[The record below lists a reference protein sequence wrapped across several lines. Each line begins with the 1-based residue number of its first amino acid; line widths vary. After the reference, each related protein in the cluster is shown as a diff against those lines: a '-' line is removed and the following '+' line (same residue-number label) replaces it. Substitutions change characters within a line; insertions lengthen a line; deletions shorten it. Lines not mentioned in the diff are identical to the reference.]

1 MSTRTTTESTDLR
14 PNDGLVDGETTG
26 QTDGAPLAGAPAIPL
41 QKPADATTTAP
52 SASPTGRRY
61 LQLVLVLGSLIALG
75 PLTIDMYLPAL
86 PTMAA
91 EFRASDAA
99 AQFTLTGIMLGLAVG
114 QLVIGPISDAVG
126 RRLPLLVGVVAH
138 GLMSVLCALAPNIA
152 TLSVVRVLQGFAGAA
167 ISVVAMAVVRDLFSG
182 RRAATL
188 LSHLMLVLGVAP
200 ILAPTV
206 GGYLL
211 KITDWRGIFVA
222 LGLAAAALVAVA
234 WFGLRETLPVSRR
247 LPARLGATGRTYV
260 SILGDRTFVG
270 LVLVAGLVMAALFS
284 YVAGSPFVLQ
294 QLYGLDPQQFGLV
307 FGLNA
312 AGLIAASQTNPWLLR
327 RYSPQ
332 QVLSTAVAV
341 GMLSTLT
348 LVVMAAL
355 AAPLWAVLVPLFV
368 TVAVCGF
375 SFPNAPALALSR
387 HGEAAGTAA
396 ALLGSAQFGIAA
408 AVAPLVGAL
417 GTESAVPMAGV
428 MLAAIWLA
436 AASLLV
442 LVRPWKLPSV
452 DADA

>member
-1 MSTRTTTESTDLR
+1 MTMAPER
-14 PNDGLVDGETTG
+14 PDTAAAGS
-26 QTDGAPLAGAPAIPL
+26 AGARM
-41 QKPADATTTAP
+41 TA
-52 SASPTGRRY
+52 RER
-61 LQLVLVLGSLIALG
+61 LKLVLVLGFLIALG

-126 RRLPLLVGVVAH
+126 RRRPLLVGVVAH
-138 GLMSVLCALAPNIA
+138 ALLSLLCAMAPNIA

-167 ISVVAMAVVRDLFSG
+167 ISVVAMAVVRDLFTG
-182 RRAATL
+182 RLAAAL

-222 LGLAAAALVAVA
+222 LALTAAALVAVA
-234 WFGLRETLPVSRR
+234 WFGLRETLPAQRR
-247 LPARLGATGRTYV
+247 RPARLGATGRTYV
-260 SILGDRTFVG
+260 SILRDRTFVG
-270 LVLVAGLVMAALFS
+270 LVLVAGLLMAALFS

-332 QVLSTAVAV
+332 RVLSTAVGV
-341 GMLSTLT
+341 GMASTLT
-348 LVVMAAL
+348 LVVAAML
-355 AAPLWAVLVPLFV
+355 GAPLWAVLVPLFV

-408 AVAPLVGAL
+408 AVAPMVGAL
-417 GTESAVPMAGV
+417 GTDSAVPMAGV
-428 MLAAIWLA
+428 ILGAVWLA
-436 AASLLV
+436 ATSLLV
-442 LVRPWKLPSV
+442 LVRPWKLPS
-452 DADA
+452 ADAHA

>member
-1 MSTRTTTESTDLR
+1 M
-14 PNDGLVDGETTG
+14 
-26 QTDGAPLAGAPAIPL
+26 
-41 QKPADATTTAP
+41 
-52 SASPTGRRY
+52 
-61 LQLVLVLGSLIALG
+61 LIALG

-91 EFRASDAA
+91 ELGATDAQ

-126 RRLPLLVGVVAH
+126 RRRPLLIGVVAH
-138 GLMSVLCALAPNIA
+138 GAMSVLAALAPTITA
-152 TLSVVRVLQGFAGAA
+152 LSVVRVLQGFAGAA

-182 RRAATL
+182 RRAAAL

-200 ILAPTV
+200 VLAPTV

-211 KITDWRGIFVA
+211 IVTDWRGIFVA
-222 LGLAAAALVAVA
+222 LALAAVALVFVA
-234 WFGLRETLPVSRR
+234 WFGLRETLPVERR
-247 LPARLGATGRTYV
+247 RPARLAATGRTYV
-260 SILGDRTFVG
+260 SILKDRTFVG

-294 QLYGLDPQQFGLV
+294 ELYGLDPQQFGLV

-312 AGLIAASQTNPWLLR
+312 VGLVAATQANPFLLR
-327 RYSPQ
+327 RFSPQ

-341 GMLSTLT
+341 GMVSTVTIVVAASLS
-348 LVVMAAL
+348 
-355 AAPLWAVLVPLFV
+355 APLWAILVPLFV
-368 TVAVCGF
+368 TVAICGF

-417 GTESAVPMAGV
+417 GTDSAVPMGAI
-428 MLAAIWLA
+428 MLAAVWLA

-442 LVRPWKLPSV
+442 LVRPWTLPAS
-452 DADA
+452 DAGD